1 MARSTASSLTR
12 SLVAGVVLAVMMGVL
27 AFVGDAL
34 GVDTLWPV
42 LLAAGLG
49 MVIGVPRAAD
59 VAMVGAGAIVAIVG
73 AGAQLAVLPALPS
86 ARAAVLAT
94 SVLLLALT
102 TGLSRGRLPLG
113 VALVGWG
120 ATTALLEPAVAAAP
134 TAFLTIAP
142 LVLATV
148 LACFGLGLL
157 AAQVVTLLAAPS
169 GDGRPGA
176 GLLALIVAG
185 GIALGPL
192 APAPA
197 QAQTPAPVVP
207 QDATMGAATGWT
219 GAGRGGSV
227 EGAIA
232 SLAHRQVV
240 LVPTGPDGRAGAGLV
255 ITQLHVDGV
264 GPARI
269 TLEDQAT
276 AGLRDTGAFRAP
288 RIEGTT
294 VVHELDLG
302 AGTSASNGNG
312 NGNGNAQGRTAADGP
327 IMIRTVATLERELP
341 VTLDITYTL
350 DGTPIT
356 PRELVGRS
364 GRLEI
369 TYTLTNRTAE
379 AREVRH
385 FDGLGRART
394 DVREVA
400 VPMGATIALRLD
412 ARFSDVQAA
421 SASVIAGDG
430 TGATQVNASLALFG
444 PSGAATRSLVIGADV
459 HDAVVPAATIRVVPL
474 GARTSPDWR
483 ASVDTLEVFGGA
495 LDAASAAAGLLATSA
510 SALDTFLPSDGSA
523 AEVVLDQLATI
534 VAGLGAALNDGA
546 AGVDANLAWLAAQD
560 ARFEAGEGFVHGVL
574 ADADVTVVYA
584 FDVAG
589 LGDDGGPTLPVR
601 LAVGL
606 ALFAVVALIGR
617 SVAGRARTS
626 EASA

>member
-1 MARSTASSLTR
+1 MARSPASSLTR
-12 SLVAGVVLAVMMGVL
+12 SLITGVVLAVMVGVL
-27 AFVGDAL
+27 ALVGDAL

-49 MVIGVPRAAD
+49 MIIGVPRA
-59 VAMVGAGAIVAIVG
+59 VHVVMVGAGALVAIVG
-73 AGAQLAVLPALPS
+73 AGVQLAVLPALPS
-86 ARAAVLAT
+86 ARALVLAS
-94 SVLLLALT
+94 SVLLLALI

-142 LVLATV
+142 LTLATV

-169 GDGRPGA
+169 SDGRAGV
-176 GLLALIVAG
+176 GLLVVLVATG
-185 GIALGPL
+185 VVLG
-192 APAPA
+192 ASGPAPA
-197 QAQTPAPVVP
+197 QAQSTP
-207 QDATMGAATGWT
+207 QDATLGAPSGWD

-227 EGAIA
+227 EGSIA

-240 LVPTGPDGRAGAGLV
+240 LVPIGPDGRAGAGLV

-264 GPARI
+264 GPVRL

-276 AGLRDTGAFRAP
+276 TGLRDTGAFRAP
-288 RIEGTT
+288 QVEGTT

-302 AGTSASNGNG
+302 AAGTTSNGDGNGNG
-312 NGNGNAQGRTAADGP
+312 NGNGAARASAGGP
-327 IMIRTVATLERELP
+327 TLIRTVASLERELP
-341 VTLDITYTL
+341 VALEIAYTL
-350 DGTPIT
+350 DGTPVT
-356 PRELVGRS
+356 ARELVGRS

-385 FDGLGRART
+385 FDGLGRARIE
-394 DVREVA
+394 VREVA
-400 VPMGATIALRLD
+400 VPMGATVALRLGP
-412 ARFSDVQAA
+412 RFSDVRAA
-421 SASVIAGDG
+421 GASVVAGDG
-430 TGATQVNASLALFG
+430 TGATQVSASLALFG
-444 PSGAATRSLVIGADV
+444 PSGAATRSFVVSADV
-459 HDAVVPAATIRVVPL
+459 HDAVVPAAAIRVVPL

-483 ASVDTLEVFGGA
+483 TSVGTLEVFGGA
-495 LDAASAAAGLLATSA
+495 LDAASAAAGLLGTTA
-510 SALDTFLPSDGSA
+510 SALGTFLPRDGSP

-584 FDVAG
+584 FEVAG
-589 LGDDGGPTLPVR
+589 LGDDGGPSLPVR

-606 ALFAVVALIGR
+606 ALFAVVGLLGR
-617 SVAGRARTS
+617 SVARRTRQDPS
-626 EASA
+626 RTET

>member
-49 MVIGVPRAAD
+49 MVIGVPRAAH

-134 TAFLTIAP
+134 AAFLTIAP

-169 GDGRPGA
+169 ADGRPGA

-185 GIALGPL
+185 GLALGPL

-197 QAQTPAPVVP
+197 QAQTQAPVVP
-207 QDATMGAATGWT
+207 PDATMGAATGWT

-302 AGTSASNGNG
+302 VGASTSNGNG
-312 NGNGNAQGRTAADGP
+312 NGNGPGRTAADGP

-341 VTLDITYTL
+341 VALDITYTL
-350 DGTPIT
+350 DGTPVT
-356 PRELVGRS
+356 ARELIGRS
-364 GRLEI
+364 GRIEI

-379 AREVRH
+379 PREVRY
-385 FDGLGRART
+385 FDGLGRTRT
-394 DVREVA
+394 DVREVV
-400 VPMGATIALRLD
+400 VPMGATVALRL
-412 ARFSDVQAA
+412 AENFSDVEAPG
-421 SASVIAGDG
+421 ASVIAGDG
-430 TGATQVNASLALFG
+430 TGATQINASLALFG
-444 PSGAATRSLVIGADV
+444 PSGAATRSLVVSADV
-459 HDAVVPAATIRVVPL
+459 HDAVVPAAAIRVVPL

-483 ASVDTLEVFGGA
+483 ASAETLGVFGGA
-495 LDAASAAAGLLATSA
+495 LDAASAAAGLLATTA
-510 SALDTFLPSDGSA
+510 SALDTFLPSDGSS

-546 AGVDANLAWLAAQD
+546 AGVDANLSWLAAQD
-560 ARFEAGEGFVHGVL
+560 ARFEAGEGFVHGML

-589 LGDDGGPTLPVR
+589 LGDDGGPALPVR

-617 SVAGRARTS
+617 SVAGRTPTN

>member
-1 MARSTASSLTR
+1 LARSTASSLTR
-12 SLVAGVVLAVMMGVL
+12 SLVAGGVLAVMMGVL

-73 AGAQLAVLPALPS
+73 SGAQLALLPALPS
-86 ARAAVLAT
+86 ARAAVLAA

-120 ATTALLEPAVAAAP
+120 ATTALLEPAVAASP

-157 AAQVVTLLAAPS
+157 AAQVVTLLAVPS

-227 EGAIA
+227 EGTIA

-302 AGTSASNGNG
+302 AGTSTSNGNG
-312 NGNGNAQGRTAADGP
+312 NGPGRTAADGP

-350 DGTPIT
+350 GGTPVT
-356 PRELVGRS
+356 ARELVGRS
-364 GRLEI
+364 GRIEI

-379 AREVRH
+379 PREVRY
-385 FDGLGRART
+385 FDGLGRTRT

-400 VPMGATIALRLD
+400 VPMGATVALRL
-412 ARFSDVQAA
+412 AENFSDVKAPG
-421 SASVIAGDG
+421 ASVIAGDG
-430 TGATQVNASLALFG
+430 TGATQINASLALFG
-444 PSGAATRSLVIGADV
+444 PSGAATRSLVVSADV
-459 HDAVVPAATIRVVPL
+459 HDAVVPAAAIRVVPL

-483 ASVDTLEVFGGA
+483 ASAETLGVFGGA
-495 LDAASAAAGLLATSA
+495 LDAASAAAGLLATTA
-510 SALDTFLPSDGSA
+510 SALDTFLPSDGSP

-546 AGVDANLAWLAAQD
+546 AGVDGNLAWLAAQD

-589 LGDDGGPTLPVR
+589 LGDDGGPALPVR

-606 ALFAVVALIGR
+606 ALFAIVALIGR
-617 SVAGRARTS
+617 SVAGRTRTS
-626 EASA
+626 ETSA